1 MVKLSNNKIRQLRS
15 ESKRD
20 HCTQQSSCRTSALT
34 EGQTDVM
41 KSRNSCE
48 STGAIAL
55 NYEKRCAACQEH
67 QGSNMKDMFI
77 PHEFPTSAWQISG
90 TDLFNFDK
98 IST

>member
-1 MVKLSNNKIRQLRS
+1 MGPFSWPPPP
-15 ESKRD
+15 ESA
-20 HCTQQSSCRTSALT
+20 TAQQSSCRTSALT

-41 KSRNSCE
+41 ESRNSCE

-55 NYEKRCAACQEH
+55 NYEKRCQEH
-67 QGSNMKDMFI
+67 QGSKMKETLI
-77 PHEFPTSAWQISG
+77 PHEFQTSAWQISG